1 MRDGLSLSLVPRI
14 AEIPAAEWDA
24 CAADPDDP
32 FISHAFLSALEAGGA
47 VGGRSGWEPA
57 HCVFREAGGRIAAVA
72 PLYVKAH
79 SFGEY
84 VFDHAWA
91 EAFMR
96 AGGRYYPKW
105 QLAVPFTPVPGR
117 RLLIRPQ
124 SGVAAAEMGRRLTE
138 LVRGSGFS
146 SLHVTFCREEEA
158 AALAA
163 AGFLR
168 RRGVQFHWHN
178 PGYRDFED
186 FLGAL
191 ASRKRKT
198 IRRERREAAMLGL
211 EFRIRRGTA
220 ISERIWDGFYE
231 AYLATVDRKWGG
243 PYLTRAFF
251 SELTAR
257 LGDRVILI
265 TAERGGMLIAG
276 ALNLLGERTLYGRN
290 WATLEQLPFLHFEL
304 CYYQAIEFAIAQG
317 IKTVQA
323 GAQGEHKLARGYV
336 PVPTHS
342 AHWFAHRG
350 LARAVEAFLRR
361 EQEVMAAETAELK
374 AFTPY
379 RQDAIRN
386 AEDGP

>member
-1 MRDGLSLSLVPRI
+1 
-14 AEIPAAEWDA
+14 
-24 CAADPDDP
+24 
-32 FISHAFLSALEAGGA
+32 
-47 VGGRSGWEPA
+47 
-57 HCVFREAGGRIAAVA
+57 
-72 PLYVKAH
+72 
-79 SFGEY
+79 
-84 VFDHAWA
+84 
-91 EAFMR
+91 MR

-117 RLLIRPQ
+117 RLLIRPG
-124 SGVAAAEMGRRLTE
+124 SGLDAAGMGRLLIQLTRE
-138 LVRGSGFS
+138 SGFS
-146 SLHVTFCREEEA
+146 SLHVTFCREAEA
-158 AALAA
+158 AALAE

-168 RRGVQFHWHN
+168 RRGVQFHWQN

-198 IRRERREAAMLGL
+198 IRRERREAAALGL
-211 EFRIRRGTA
+211 SFRIRRGA
-220 ISERIWDGFYE
+220 EIPERIWDGFHE

-251 SELTAR
+251 SELAAR
-257 LGDRVILI
+257 LGERVVLI
-265 TAERGGMLIAG
+265 TAEREGDLVAG
-276 ALNLLGERTLYGRN
+276 ALNLLGTETLYGRN

-304 CYYQAIEFAIAQG
+304 CYYQAIEFAIALG
-317 IKTVQA
+317 LKTVQA

-336 PVPTHS
+336 PVATHS

-361 EQEVMAAETAELK
+361 EAEVVAAEAAELE

-379 RQDAIRN
+379 RRDA
-386 AEDGP
+386 AEGTEEGR